1 MNRRAVEIIVH
12 EKLQQQDIDS
22 LISFIRHESPNL
34 WGEMRPV
41 GQGQF
46 VSDLVYL
53 WLMKEI
59 QGIGYEKLVK
69 RVDFGYVM
77 TKKSF
82 QHNIQRVRELGAQQG
97 AQFIEVGSVQE
108 WTEAAKDC
116 NLNEVVADTTLW
128 MDSSDF
134 PLTGRA
140 STSRKHTSFSYK
152 LNGPGQRYMVI
163 LDGSGAVKRL
173 WGGYSPKQH
182 DGSFL
187 KEHKN
192 EITDNFSGGVII
204 ADNHFSTGKK
214 IFGNAVK
221 IYTNFQRR
229 KDKKT
234 KTVPGVVEETD
245 EVDIITAQQE
255 KFNRGHQQSRARVET
270 PFGWVTNHFKS
281 LDLPWAES
289 QLQQDFMITF
299 AFGIRNK
306 LLQRRHGHSSHRS
319 S

>member
-1 MNRRAVEIIVH
+1 M
-12 EKLQQQDIDS
+12 
-22 LISFIRHESPNL
+22 
-34 WGEMRPV
+34 
-41 GQGQF
+41 
-46 VSDLVYL
+46 
-53 WLMKEI
+53 
-59 QGIGYEKLVK
+59 
-69 RVDFGYVM
+69 
-77 TKKSF
+77 
-82 QHNIQRVRELGAQQG
+82 
-97 AQFIEVGSVQE
+97 
-108 WTEAAKDC
+108 
-116 NLNEVVADTTLW
+116 NEVVADTTLW

-255 KFNRGHQQSRARVET
+255 KFNRGH
-270 PFGWVTNHFKS
+270 
-281 LDLPWAES
+281 
-289 QLQQDFMITF
+289 
-299 AFGIRNK
+299 
-306 LLQRRHGHSSHRS
+306 
-319 S
+319 